1 MYIPVKIR
9 TKIPDLIFQQIR
21 ESILN
26 GDMKPGDRLPPEREL
41 VKQFQ
46 ASRIAIR
53 EALKSLEV
61 SGLISIRPGS
71 GMFVNE
77 ASSKAM
83 SDSLSAFLRVQNTS
97 IIELTKARLVFE
109 PAIAT
114 LASEKATAEDIG
126 KLEQNIHEASLCSE
140 AALLSKYNIEF
151 HSLVAQAT
159 HNTIIS
165 ITMETLY
172 NVLKE
177 MTVGRGASIEKRLA
191 NSRRAVGYH
200 RKVLHAFQERN
211 HYEAHELIR
220 RHIIEVQK
228 FFEETVE

>member
-1 MYIPVKIR
+1 MYVPVKIR

-46 ASRIAIR
+46 ASRIAVR

-83 SDSLSAFLRVQNTS
+83 SDSLSAILRVQKTS
-97 IIELTKARLVFE
+97 ILELTNARLVFE

-114 LASEKATAEDIG
+114 LASEKATAEDIE
-126 KLEQNIHEASLCSE
+126 KLEQNINEASLCSE
-140 AALLSKYNIEF
+140 AALLSRYNIEF
-151 HSLVAQAT
+151 HSLVARST

-165 ITMETLY
+165 ITMETLF
-172 NVLKE
+172 NALKE
-177 MTVGRGASIEKRLA
+177 MTVGRGATIKKRLA

-200 RKVLHAFQERN
+200 RKVLLAFQERN
-211 HYEAHELIR
+211 HHEAHDLIR